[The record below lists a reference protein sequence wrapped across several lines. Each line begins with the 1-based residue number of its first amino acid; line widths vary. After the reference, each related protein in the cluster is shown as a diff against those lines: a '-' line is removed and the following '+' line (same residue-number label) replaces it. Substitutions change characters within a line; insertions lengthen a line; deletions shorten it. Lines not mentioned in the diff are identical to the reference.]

1 MLQRWL
7 ASALLYCEKQFNKL
21 TGHKDIN
28 QLIKNID
35 LEFAD
40 PIEIFEKAA

>member
-7 ASALLYCEKQFNKL
+7 ASALLYCEKQFNRL
-21 TGHKDIN
+21 TGYKDID

-35 LEFAD
+35 LEFTD
-40 PIEIFEKAA
+40 PIEKFEKAA